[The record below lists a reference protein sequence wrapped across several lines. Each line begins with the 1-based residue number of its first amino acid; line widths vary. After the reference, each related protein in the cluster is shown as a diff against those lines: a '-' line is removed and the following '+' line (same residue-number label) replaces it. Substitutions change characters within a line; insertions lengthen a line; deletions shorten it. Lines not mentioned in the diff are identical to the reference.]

1 MTSKHTTR
9 KIERRLGDAMRR
21 HLPRPITELVMFTLK
36 QAWAC
41 LFGALMLAGLII
53 SDAIWQD
60 SWALARY
67 DALVIYAI
75 TLQALFLIFKLE
87 TLAEARV
94 ILLFHLTGTL
104 MEIFKVNAGSWSYP
118 EPALLKLW
126 GVPLFSGFMYASVG
140 SFMARVIRIFDMRFA
155 PYPPL
160 WMTFALG
167 AAIYLNFFTH
177 HYLWDARYILFAA
190 TLVLFLRTRIWFRIA
205 ETDYWMPL
213 PLAAFLTSFFLW
225 VAENVGTGTGT
236 WIYAGT
242 DGLSLVSFAKLGSW
256 YLLLYVSFVTVTLV
270 MRDALIPQPLTRDR
284 ASRPSQAPAQRPRAH

>member
-270 MRDALIPQPLTRDR
+270 MRDALIPQPLTKDR
-284 ASRPSQAPAQRPRAH
+284 ASRPSRAPAQRPRAH